1 MVPLST
7 IITNVRLRYESVS
20 GGSLVRWADD
30 DITEFINQGLETL
43 AEATGFYERYASV
56 PVALDRT
63 WYDVRGFTP
72 ETVIQVTSI
81 WSTLRNQWLEPIDP
95 NELDIWWEKAR
106 GTPLAFFTKGI
117 YWFGVYP
124 ASDTDGTGILQVH
137 FRAIPSRFTHTQAV
151 LAELPDDFTTALE
164 DYALYEMACVD
175 RQPKR
180 AIQLFKSYQEREKN
194 LADFVDHRLRNATA
208 GRMGKFAGRMGRRF
222 V

>member
-7 IITNVRLRYESVS
+7 IIANVRLRYEAVS
-20 GGSLVRWADD
+20 GGSLVRWSDA
-30 DITEFINQGLETL
+30 DITEFVNQGLETL

-56 PVALDRT
+56 PVQLDRT
-63 WYDVRGFTP
+63 FYDVRGFTP

-95 NELDIWWEKAR
+95 NQLDIWWEKAR
-106 GTPLAFFTKGI
+106 GTPLSFFTRGI

-124 ASDTDGTGILQVH
+124 ASDTDGSNTLQVH
-137 FRAIPSRFTHTQAV
+137 FKAIPSRFTHTQAV
-151 LAELPDDFTTALE
+151 LGDLPDDHTTALE

-180 AIQLFKSYQEREKN
+180 AIQLFESYQRREKA
-194 LADFVDHRLRNATA
+194 LLDFTDNRLVSASA